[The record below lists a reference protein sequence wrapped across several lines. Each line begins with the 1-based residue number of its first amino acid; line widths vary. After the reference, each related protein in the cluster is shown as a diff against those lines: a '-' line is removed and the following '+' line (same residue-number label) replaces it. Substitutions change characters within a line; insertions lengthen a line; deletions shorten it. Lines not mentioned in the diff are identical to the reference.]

1 MDGGDGSDMEIFL
14 LTAGGISQLCKQ
26 YRGGTRQVTLQSRNL
41 EYCCNYYLIAR
52 ENKLGTIIIGR
63 RKGWREGVE
72 ERVIGKMEREVSSRR
87 DGSN

>member
-1 MDGGDGSDMEIFL
+1 MQTIQGGVPDRSHCRVEIWNI
-14 LTAGGISQLCKQ
+14 AA
-26 YRGGTRQVTLQSRNL
+26 
-41 EYCCNYYLIAR
+41 NYYLIAR
-52 ENKLGTIIIGR
+52 ESKLGTIIIGR